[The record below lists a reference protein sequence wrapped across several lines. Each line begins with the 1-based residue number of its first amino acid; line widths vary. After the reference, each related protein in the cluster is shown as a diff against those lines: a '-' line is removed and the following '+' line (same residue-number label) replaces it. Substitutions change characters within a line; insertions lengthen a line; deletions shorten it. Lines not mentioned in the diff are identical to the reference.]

1 MMSGRETGGAG
12 ATHRA
17 GLQGATGE
25 TPAGFTGAATD
36 SPFLTH
42 THDLRRLNV
51 RPALPRSPALT
62 IRLRKGTWS
71 KRQEKRNQSS
81 PLSRSRTGNR
91 VSQLRPPQLS
101 PASARV
107 IRPSAQKA
115 QPRGARDTERARQ
128 SLRWGDVRHPPWGR
142 EGLLSNRSKERPR
155 PDPGK

>member
-17 GLQGATGE
+17 GLQGATGQ

-62 IRLRKGTWS
+62 IRLRKRTWS
-71 KRQEKRNQSS
+71 QEAGETKPELSAFALTHRQ
-81 PLSRSRTGNR
+81 
-91 VSQLRPPQLS
+91 
-101 PASARV
+101 
-107 IRPSAQKA
+107 PS
-115 QPRGARDTERARQ
+115 
-128 SLRWGDVRHPPWGR
+128 
-142 EGLLSNRSKERPR
+142 
-155 PDPGK
+155 